1 SVVRYRFTVEDYH
14 RMAEAGI
21 LGEDDRV
28 ELIAGEVVEMGPV
41 GPVHVACVALLNTL
55 LATQIGPDVLISVQS
70 PIRLPDNTEPQPDLA
85 LLRRR
90 VYRAALPGP
99 ADALLVIEVA
109 DTSRDYDRTIKL
121 PRYAAAGIPESWLL
135 DLVARR
141 LERQSDPRARWLSA
155 DHPGLAR
162 RYPRLDRPTGHR
174 ARRRRRP
181 RSPLASPI

>member
-1 SVVRYRFTVEDYH
+1 MAMSVVRYRFTVEDYH

-28 ELIAGEVVEMGPV
+28 ELIAGEIVEMSPV

-55 LATQIGPDVLISVQS
+55 LAAQVGPDVLISVQS

-90 VYRAALPGP
+90 DYRAALPGP
-99 ADALLVIEVA
+99 ADVLLVIEVA
-109 DTSRDYDRTIKL
+109 DTSRDFDRTIKL

-141 LERQSDPRARWLSA
+141 LERHSDPGPDGYRQITLAW
-155 DHPGLAR
+155 PG
-162 RYPRLDRPTGHR
+162 DT
-174 ARRRRRP
+174 
-181 RSPLASPI
+181 LASTVLPDIVLDVAVALGDR